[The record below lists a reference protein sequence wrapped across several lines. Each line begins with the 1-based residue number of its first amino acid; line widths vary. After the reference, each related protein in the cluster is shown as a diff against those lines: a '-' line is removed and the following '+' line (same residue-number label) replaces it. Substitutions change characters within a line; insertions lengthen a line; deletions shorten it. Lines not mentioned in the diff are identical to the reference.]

1 MLICKTFKKNSM
13 KKEILHS
20 NKIKLLILVLFFVQL
35 GAFSQ
40 NQLSV
45 PFTNGFIGV
54 KGTNAQQANT
64 IKTYATLG
72 IAKTFFMK
80 KFQKL
85 VRGQI
90 LWFAPFGLFN
100 FQAAGLFNYFNI
112 NLKI

>member
-1 MLICKTFKKNSM
+1 M
-13 KKEILHS
+13 KKVILKT
-20 NKIKLLILVLFFVQL
+20 NLKLLIVVLFFVQL

-72 IAKTFFMK
+72 IAKTFFMQNSSLSAA
-80 KFQKL
+80 FDF
-85 VRGQI
+85 VTTNGTDI
-90 LWFAPFGLFN
+90 GFSNN
-100 FQAAGLFNYFNI
+100 FFRTFI
-112 NLKI
+112 K